1 MPISRFA
8 IGISLLVFGTL
19 GLGQSDPQ
27 LTGTIRDA
35 TSAPITGVRV
45 TLSSLDRA
53 FQTKSTADGNFRFER
68 VPAGTYDLEFYAPGF
83 VKQEFPV
90 DVSNPASQTVKI
102 VLKIGSVPD
111 MSDCGPH
118 PSIKYFPLEV
128 GVAHVTGIVRGYYDQ
143 NALANATVTLWRTGE
158 KRPAFRSNSDKT
170 GRFEFNDVP
179 ASHYDLRIVRQ
190 GYLPAE
196 LKQLLI
202 PRETG
207 ESVDFTILKEG
218 QVAVCQ

>member
-1 MPISRFA
+1 
-8 IGISLLVFGTL
+8 LVLGTL
-19 GLGQSDPQ
+19 GQGQSNPQ

-35 TSAPITGVRV
+35 TSTPITGVRV
-45 TLSSLDRA
+45 TLSSIDRA
-53 FQTKSTADGNFRFER
+53 FQTSSAADGNFRFER
-68 VPAGTYDLEFYAPGF
+68 VPGGTYDLEFYAPGF

-90 DVSNPASQTVKI
+90 DLSNLASQTFKI
-102 VLKIGSVPD
+102 VLKLGNMPD

-118 PSIKYFPLEV
+118 PSIKYSPPEV
-128 GVAHVTGIVRGYYDQ
+128 GAAHVTGIVRGYYDQ
-143 NALANATVTLWRTGE
+143 KALGNATASLWRTGE

-179 ASHYDLRIVRQ
+179 ASHYDLRILRQ
-190 GYLPAE
+190 GYSPAE

-207 ESVDFTILKEG
+207 VSVDFPLLKEG
-218 QVAVCQ
+218 QIAVCE